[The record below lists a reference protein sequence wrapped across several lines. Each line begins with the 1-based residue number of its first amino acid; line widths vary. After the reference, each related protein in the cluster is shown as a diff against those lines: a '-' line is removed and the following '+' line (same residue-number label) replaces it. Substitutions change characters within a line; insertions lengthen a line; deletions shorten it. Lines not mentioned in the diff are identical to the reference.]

1 MLDLCFLLNSRSALQ
16 GGLHFRALLLGVAD
30 PTAIPLL
37 STWHALVLGLVV
49 GLTEFLPISSSAHL
63 AVVPVLRGWSDPGLA
78 LSAVIEL
85 GSSGAVIAYFRRD
98 LVRIARALRQA
109 WKQGDWSAADARLGL
124 TMALGTVPLLL
135 VGAAVKLLAPE
146 LAHGA
151 LRSFQAIGVVSILM
165 AALLGLAEWIGR
177 RRRSLVDLRVGDGVL
192 VGLAQALAVIPG
204 VSRSG
209 STITTS
215 LLLGLRRE
223 DAARFSFLLG
233 IPAVALAGLS
243 EIGDAVN
250 QIGSTGLVPL
260 LVGIATAALSSWLT
274 IGLLLGFLRRHSTWV
289 FVGYRLVF
297 GVFLLSHRWG

>member
-1 MLDLCFLLNSRSALQ
+1 MPELLAITLQ
-16 GGLHFRALLLGVAD
+16 
-30 PTAIPLL
+30 PY
-37 STWHALVLGLVV
+37 WHSLVLGLVV

-63 AVVPVLRGWSDPGLA
+63 AVVPVVLGWEDPGLA

-98 LVRIARALRQA
+98 LIRIARSLRQA
-109 WKQGDWSAADARLGL
+109 WKQGDWSKPDARLGL
-124 TMALGTVPLLL
+124 AMALGTLPILL
-135 VGAAVKLLAPE
+135 VGAGIKLLAPD
-146 LAHGA
+146 LAHGV
-151 LRSFQAIGVVSILM
+151 LRSFHTIGLVSILM
-165 AALLGLAEWIGR
+165 AALLGLAEWIGSR
-177 RRRSLVDLRVGDGVL
+177 MRSVADLNVADGVL

-209 STITTS
+209 STITSS

-243 EIGDAVN
+243 EIGDVV
-250 QIGSTGLVPL
+250 QQSGSTGLLPL
-260 LVGIATAALSSWLT
+260 LVGIATAAISSWLT
-274 IGLLLGFLRRHSTWV
+274 IGVLLGYLKRHSTWI

-297 GVFLLSHRWG
+297 GVFLLGFRLG

>member
-1 MLDLCFLLNSRSALQ
+1 MT
-16 GGLHFRALLLGVAD
+16 D

-63 AVVPVLRGWSDPGLA
+63 AVVPVWLGWSDPGLA
-78 LSAVIEL
+78 MSAVIEL
-85 GSSGAVIAYFRRD
+85 GSSGAVIAYFRHN
-98 LVRIARALRQA
+98 LVRIVRALRKA
-109 WKQGDWSAADARLGL
+109 WTLGNWSAPDAQLGL
-124 TMALGTVPLLL
+124 AMALGTVPLLL

-215 LLLGLRRE
+215 LLVGLRRE

-243 EIGDAVN
+243 EIGDAV
-250 QIGSTGLVPL
+250 QASGSTGLGPL
-260 LVGIATAALSSWLT
+260 LVGIATAAISSWFT
-274 IGLLLGFLRRHSTWV
+274 IGVLLGYLKRHSTWI

-297 GVFLLSHRWG
+297 GIVLLSHRWR

>member
-1 MLDLCFLLNSRSALQ
+1 MSIVLIPAL
-16 GGLHFRALLLGVAD
+16 AAVAD
-30 PTAIPLL
+30 AQANLL
-37 STWHALVLGLVV
+37 QPYWHSLVLGLVV

-63 AVVPVLRGWSDPGLA
+63 AVVPVLLGWDDPGLA

-98 LVRIARALRQA
+98 LVRIARALRQG
-109 WKQGDWSAADARLGL
+109 WKRSDWSAPDARLGL
-124 TMALGTVPLLL
+124 AMALGTLPILL
-135 VGAAVKLLAPE
+135 VGGAIKLLAPD

-151 LRSFQAIGVVSILM
+151 LRSFHAIGLVSILM
-165 AALLGLAEWIGR
+165 AALLGLAEWTGS
-177 RRRSLVDLRVGDGVL
+177 RRRSLADLRVGDGVL
-192 VGLAQALAVIPG
+192 VGLGQALAVIPG

-243 EIGDAVN
+243 EIGDAV
-250 QIGSTGLVPL
+250 QQSGSTGVLPL
-260 LVGIATAALSSWLT
+260 LVGITTAAISSWLT
-274 IGLLLGFLRRHSTWV
+274 IGVLLGYLKRHSTWI

-297 GVFLLSHRWG
+297 GGFLLGFRLG

>member
-1 MLDLCFLLNSRSALQ
+1 MT
-16 GGLHFRALLLGVAD
+16 D
-30 PTAIPLL
+30 PTTFPLL
-37 STWHALVLGLVV
+37 STWHSLVLGLVV

-63 AVVPVLRGWSDPGLA
+63 AVVPVLLGWDDPGLA

-98 LVRIARALRQA
+98 LVRIARALRPA
-109 WKQGDWSAADARLGL
+109 WQRGDWSSPDARLGL
-124 TMALGTVPLLL
+124 AMALGTLPLLV
-135 VGAAVKLLAPE
+135 VGGAIKLLAPD

-165 AALLGLAEWIGR
+165 ALLLGLAEWIGH
-177 RRRSLVDLRVGDGVL
+177 RRRSLADLRVGDGLV

-215 LLLGLRRE
+215 LLVGLRRE

-243 EIGDAVN
+243 EIGDALTE
-250 QIGSTGLVPL
+250 IGSTGLVPL
-260 LVGIATAALSSWLT
+260 LVGNATAAISSWFT
-274 IGLLLGFLRRHSTWV
+274 IGVLLGYLKRHSTWV
-289 FVGYRLVF
+289 FVVYRLVF
-297 GVFLLSHRWG
+297 GIMLPSHRWG

>member
-1 MLDLCFLLNSRSALQ
+1 
-16 GGLHFRALLLGVAD
+16 VAD
-30 PTAIPLL
+30 PTTLPLL
-37 STWHALVLGLVV
+37 SSGQALVLGLVV

-63 AVVPVLRGWSDPGLA
+63 AVVPMLLGWNDPGLA
-78 LSAVIEL
+78 MSAVIEL

-109 WKQGDWSAADARLGL
+109 WKRGDWSAPDARLGL
-124 TMALGTVPLLL
+124 AMALGTLPLLL

-146 LAHGA
+146 LALGP
-151 LRSFQAIGVVSILM
+151 LRSFQAIGLVSILM

-177 RRRSLVDLRVGDGVL
+177 RRRSLVDLRVGDGGL

-215 LLLGLRRE
+215 LLVGLRRE

-233 IPAVALAGLS
+233 IPAVALAGLT
-243 EIGDAVN
+243 EIGDAVKTS
-250 QIGSTGLVPL
+250 GSTGLWPL
-260 LVGIATAALSSWLT
+260 LVGITTAAISSWFT
-274 IGLLLGFLRRHSTWV
+274 IGVLLGYLKRHSTWI
-289 FVGYRLVF
+289 FVVYRLVF
-297 GVFLLSHRWG
+297 GVVLLGASQGWVVR

>member
-1 MLDLCFLLNSRSALQ
+1 MT
-16 GGLHFRALLLGVAD
+16 D
-30 PTAIPLL
+30 PTTFPLL
-37 STWHALVLGLVV
+37 STWHSLVLGLVV

-63 AVVPVLRGWSDPGLA
+63 AVVPVWLGWDDPGLA

-98 LVRIARALRQA
+98 LVRIARALRPA
-109 WKQGDWSAADARLGL
+109 WQRSDWSSPDARLGL
-124 TMALGTVPLLL
+124 AMALGTLPLLV
-135 VGAAVKLLAPE
+135 VGGSIKLLAPD

-165 AALLGLAEWIGR
+165 ALLLGLAEWIGR
-177 RRRSLVDLRVGDGVL
+177 RRRSLADLRVGDGLV

-215 LLLGLRRE
+215 LLVGLRRE

-243 EIGDAVN
+243 EIGDALTES
-250 QIGSTGLVPL
+250 GSTGMVPL
-260 LVGIATAALSSWLT
+260 LVGIATAAISSWFT
-274 IGLLLGFLRRHSTWV
+274 IGVLLGYLKRHSTWV
-289 FVGYRLVF
+289 FVVYRLVF
-297 GVFLLSHRWG
+297 GIVLLSQRWG